1 MRFPYINVHGL
12 IDFVAWGGGAAI
24 IAWLATVV
32 LRGKKRPELLRR
44 SAIDTFTACVFC
56 LWFGLLAIDPDIR
69 FEDGSRLWILISMG
83 CGVVL
88 AAGAMIS
95 TLRSR
100 AVVSDAGI
108 RREYCLRRPRFAAW
122 GSIVKVQS
130 NDFHLYLRLDDGV
143 TIIIPFDWEHV
154 QRLLDDLHDH
164 GVPFE

>member
-1 MRFPYINVHGL
+1 MHAL
-12 IDFVAWGGGAAI
+12 IDFVEWGGGAAI

-44 SAIDTFTACVFC
+44 SATDTFTFGVFC
-56 LWFGLLAIDPDIR
+56 LWGVLLAFSPDVHIKPG
-69 FEDGSRLWILISMG
+69 DKLWLMAFMLSS
-83 CGVVL
+83 
-88 AAGAMIS
+88 AAFALVTMINA
-95 TLRSR
+95 LRSR

-130 NDFHLYLRLDDGV
+130 NDFHLYLRLDDGA

-154 QRLLDDLHDH
+154 RRLLDDLHDH